1 MAIKLDV
8 DLTPE
13 DVSRLTSVDAL
24 AAFFQRLGYDTGKRT
39 VIPAQAVGLDGNSD
53 IQHIEMISEDAGQF
67 LRVVFVRL
75 RSVTAKARHL
85 LVRSFG
91 KQTQDYLLVLASDF
105 EALEFVLIE
114 KVRQPRKGAIGDV
127 LIAPQAKVFVVPRR
141 WPQAMLRIIRR
152 LTFTA
157 FDEAGAPDAILQ
169 YAKLMSVFDAAHYSG
184 EYFQNRALFADHFLR
199 HRLPEDPAWRVSPNE
214 SFTQVSQIMHRA
226 RESFGGKTEA
236 IIRQELFEHVFGM
249 LGFTLAPGSQPGV
262 AGAQVGLDVK
272 LDSQPRAAVPQ
283 VPQVPQTGAK
293 AGEQV
298 GEQVGLDVKL
308 DTQPRA
314 AVPHT
319 GPQVESQV
327 GLDVK
332 LDSQPRAAVPQVP
345 QVPQV
350 GAQAGSDIGPCADYV
365 LLSGEGQR
373 RTVALT
379 YCWERW
385 LDGPDPSDVD
395 APAENPGA
403 AVVSLLE
410 RGDADWV
417 VVSNGK
423 LWRLYSRVARSRST
437 NFYEVDLEDALLATG
452 QTDPNE
458 AFRYWWLFFREPAFA
473 PTGDGKTCWLD
484 EVVTGSREYAREVET
499 ELKRRVF
506 YEVVPQLAAGFLED
520 RRGRLK
526 MTTAPD
532 EIELEQMREG
542 TLTLL
547 YRILFLLYA
556 ESRDLLPVRESAYYQ
571 ISLKRLKEEIS
582 HIAGVAESQADEKIA
597 AHYKRAATT
606 LYDRLGELFAVM
618 DGGDLERNRACNVPV
633 YNGGLFRVQPQEEA
647 GNVREAGIAEFLL
660 KHKVP
665 DVFLASALDRL
676 ARVPDNKTFGLAFVD
691 YKSLGVRQL
700 GSIYEG
706 LLEFRLRIADSDLPP
721 IAEKGRK
728 RSTGLTA
735 ARGIRD
741 RTGVRKGE
749 PYLANDNSERKATG
763 SYYTPDHIVQYI
775 VEHTVGPV
783 LERKT
788 EELRVGFRAAE
799 KTYHQKLSNAKA
811 DARLLWDWKL
821 RHQRSIAKSKVPT
834 EEEFRAY
841 AMDMT
846 YEQHRDLVE
855 KLFNLR
861 VLDPAMGSGHFL
873 VEAVDY
879 ITDGLLNFLNAFPA
893 NPVTAAMERMRKD
906 ILESLRDQG
915 IETDGLLERQ
925 LTDVHLIKRHVLKR
939 CIYGVDLNPLAAEL
953 AKVSLW
959 LDAFTIGAPLSFL
972 DHHVRVG
979 NSLIGATVPE
989 VQEWLKEQETMLFGS
1004 RFAGLKLA
1012 TAGMT
1017 AIAAMPDAT
1026 ASQVKSSQS
1035 QFRQA
1040 SGALAP
1046 FRRILDAYLMQWF
1059 VPKELPTAK
1068 GKNIGK
1074 TLLDFVIAPE
1084 AKEFFDAATDQQLR
1098 AALAKLIP
1106 EDRQLAEAI
1115 LAVAVQRRFFHW
1127 ELEFPEAFYA
1137 ARQGTAQVIE
1147 RMENPGFDAVVGN
1160 PPYVRQEALKA
1171 DKAYLAGAF
1180 VRTFDAANDLYVY
1193 FMEREIE
1200 ILRSGGLMG
1209 MIVANKWLR
1218 AGYGLKVRNFLRRK
1232 AVVESI
1238 VDFGHSPIFP
1248 DADTFP
1254 CVPIFSRRDKVL
1266 AQGEEL
1272 PGNETFAACMFPRD
1286 GYRVDMAIGPYVMT
1300 HRSVIPSGLLREA
1313 GWSLEDPRVQRLL
1326 ERIRDTGVP
1335 LKEFCGGKL
1344 YRGPVTGLNEAFFI
1358 DGATRQR
1365 LIAEDKRS
1373 AEIIKPLLRGRDI
1386 DRWRPRVSDGHI
1398 IFARRGIEIERYP
1411 AIKRHLARFREQL
1424 EPRPADWDGARKGA
1438 WPGRAPGDYAW
1449 YELQASP
1456 GEDFARAMFGRKILY
1471 QEIQFHCWFSLET
1484 EGACINNKVF
1494 MLPTDDPALLG
1505 VLCSSLMWW
1514 FLTRTLPHMKDE
1526 ALCPAGFVME
1536 NVRVTTGTG
1545 GKREE
1550 IRAAVEPLLRLSDEL
1565 HRWQNDFTVEA
1576 CAAVGAKG
1584 PDGRVL
1590 NWLRDPPAVFSARLT
1605 GLGGGSGLSA
1615 GLAGKLVALHQ
1626 RGRKRYMDLLSKQL
1640 EMERRLAVLVEDAYG
1655 LTPEE
1660 RELMRA
1666 TRPVRDPL
1674 DVLEAKIGGK
1684 MDAVGEEA

>member
-1 MAIKLDV
+1 MAIKFDI

-13 DVSRLTSVDAL
+13 DVAQLTSADAL
-24 AAFFQRLGYDTGKRT
+24 AALFQRLGYDTGKRA
-39 VIPAQAVGLDGNSD
+39 VVPAQAVGLDGNSD
-53 IQHIEMISEDAGQF
+53 IQHIELLSEDAEGF
-67 LRVVFVRL
+67 LRIVFVRL
-75 RSVTAKARHL
+75 RSVTAKARN
-85 LVRSFG
+85 LVVRTFG
-91 KQTQDYLLVLASDF
+91 RQTQDYLLILASDF
-105 EALEFVLIE
+105 ESLEFVLIE
-114 KVRQPRKGAIGDV
+114 KLRQQRKGPVGDV
-127 LIAPQAKVFVVPRR
+127 ITTPQAKVFVVPRR
-141 WPQAMLRIIRR
+141 WPQAMLRILRR

-157 FDEAGAPDAILQ
+157 CDEAGMPDAILQ
-169 YAKLMSVFDAAHYSG
+169 YGKLMSVFDAAHYSG

-199 HRLPEDPAWRVSPNE
+199 TRLRVDPAWIESPN
-214 SFTQVSQIMHRA
+214 SAFAKVSQLMRRA
-226 RESFGGKTEA
+226 RDRVGGKDEA
-236 IIRQELFEHVFGM
+236 AIRRELFEPLFSA
-249 LGFTLAPGSQPGV
+249 LGFA
-262 AGAQVGLDVK
+262 
-272 LDSQPRAAVPQ
+272 
-283 VPQVPQTGAK
+283 
-293 AGEQV
+293 
-298 GEQVGLDVKL
+298 
-308 DTQPRA
+308 
-314 AVPHT
+314 
-319 GPQVESQV
+319 
-327 GLDVK
+327 
-332 LDSQPRAAVPQVP
+332 
-345 QVPQV
+345 
-350 GAQAGSDIGPCADYV
+350 AQAGKKSTDAAPTADYR
-365 LLSGEGQR
+365 LTSPGGQA
-373 RTVALT
+373 RTVALV
-379 YCWERW
+379 YAWERW
-385 LDGPDPSDVD
+385 LDGPDPSDAD
-395 APAENPGA
+395 TPTENPGA
-403 AVVSLLE
+403 AVVTLLE

-417 VVSNGK
+417 IVSNGK
-423 LWRLYSRVARSRST
+423 LWRLYSRHAHSRST
-437 NFYEVDLEDALLATG
+437 NFYEVDLEDALVATG

-458 AFRYWWLFFREPAFA
+458 AFRYWWLFFRETAFA
-473 PTGDGKTCWLD
+473 PVADGKECWLD
-484 EVVTGSREYAREVET
+484 QVAAGSRDYAREVEA

-520 RRGRLK
+520 RRTRLK
-526 MTTAPD
+526 MTATPD
-532 EIELEQMREG
+532 DNELEQMRAG

-571 ISLKRLKEEIS
+571 ISLKRLKEQIAGV
-582 HIAGVAESQADEKIA
+582 AGVAESHADENIA
-597 AHYKRAATT
+597 ANYKRSSTA
-606 LYDRLGELFAVM
+606 LYDRLSELFAIM
-618 DGGDLERNRACNVPV
+618 DGGDLKRNRACNVPV
-633 YNGGLFRVQPQEEA
+633 YNGGLFRIAPLEDA
-647 GNVREAGIAEFLL
+647 ANARESVIATFLL
-660 KHKVP
+660 GHKVP

-676 ARVPDNKTFGLAFVD
+676 ARVPDAQTFGLAFVD

-706 LLEFRLRIADSDLPP
+706 LLEFRLKIAESDLPP
-721 IAEKGRK
+721 VAERGGR
-728 RSTGLTA
+728 RTTRLA
-735 ARGIRD
+735 ASRGVRD
-741 RTGVRKGE
+741 RTGVKKGE

-783 LERKT
+783 LTRKL
-788 EELRVGFRAAE
+788 EELRGNFRAAE

-811 DARLLWDWKL
+811 DPRVLWDWKL
-821 RHQRSIAKSKVPT
+821 RNQKSIAKSKAPT

-841 AMDMT
+841 AMDIT

-855 KLFNLR
+855 QLFNIR

-879 ITDGLLNFLNAFPA
+879 ITDALLNFLNAFPA
-893 NPVTAAMERMRKD
+893 NPVTAAMNRTRKS
-906 ILESLRDQG
+906 ILESLTDQG
-915 IETDGLLERQ
+915 IETDLLLEKQ

-979 NSLIGATVPE
+979 NSLIGANVPD

-1046 FRRILDAYLMQWF
+1046 FKRILDAYLLQWF
-1059 VPKELPTAK
+1059 TPEWLSAAK
-1068 GKNIGK
+1068 RKNISR
-1074 TLLDFVIAPE
+1074 TMLDFVIAPE

-1098 AALAKLIP
+1098 AALEKLNP
-1106 EDRQLAEAI
+1106 ADRQLAQAI
-1115 LAVAVQRRFFHW
+1115 VTVAEQRRIFHW

-1137 ARQGTAQVIE
+1137 AREGTMQEIE

-1171 DKAYLAGAF
+1171 DKAYLAEAF
-1180 VRTFDAANDLYVY
+1180 ARTFDSANDLYVY
-1193 FMEREIE
+1193 FMQREIE
-1200 ILRSGGLMG
+1200 MLRSGGLMG

-1218 AGYGLKVRNFLRRK
+1218 AGYGVKLRNFLRHT
-1232 AVVESI
+1232 AAVESI

-1254 CVPIFSRRDKVL
+1254 CVPIFSRRGKVL
-1266 AQGEEL
+1266 AENESLPDGEE
-1272 PGNETFAACMFPRD
+1272 FAACMFPRD
-1286 GYRVDMAIGPYVMT
+1286 DYRVDMPIGPYVMAN
-1300 HRSVIPSGLLREA
+1300 RKAIPGGLLRDA
-1313 GWSLEDPRVQRLL
+1313 GWSLENPRVQQLL
-1326 ERIRDTGVP
+1326 ERIRNTGVP
-1335 LKEFCGGKL
+1335 LKEFCGSSPL
-1344 YRGPVTGLNEAFFI
+1344 YGVKTGLNEAFFI

-1365 LIAEDKRS
+1365 LIAENKQS
-1373 AEIIKPLLRGRDI
+1373 AELIKPLLRGRDI

-1398 IFARRGIEIERYP
+1398 LFVRRGIEIDRYP
-1411 AIKRHLARFREQL
+1411 AIKRHLSQFRDRL
-1424 EPRPADWDGARKGA
+1424 EPRPADWNERSDGP

-1456 GEDFARAMFGRKILY
+1456 SDDFAQAMFRRKIIY

-1494 MLPTDDPALLG
+1494 MLPTDNLALLG
-1505 VLCSSLMWW
+1505 VLCSPLMWW

-1545 GKREE
+1545 SQTKN
-1550 IRAAVEPLLRLSDEL
+1550 IRAAVEPLLLLSDEL
-1565 HRWQNDFTVEA
+1565 HRWQRDFTLEA
-1576 CAAVGAKG
+1576 CASVRVKE
-1584 PDGRVL
+1584 PDDRVL
-1590 NWLRDPPAVFSARLT
+1590 NWLRETAGVFSTRLAA
-1605 GLGGGSGLSA
+1605 LGGGKGLST
-1615 GLAGKLVALHQ
+1615 GLAGKLAELHQ
-1626 RGRKRYMDLLSKQL
+1626 QGRKSYTDLLFRQL
-1640 EMERRLAVLVEDAYG
+1640 EIERRLAVLVEDAYG

-1674 DVLEAKIGGK
+1674 DVLEAKIAGT
-1684 MDAVGEEA
+1684 AVAE